1 MMQISKSS
9 PNHSNRQ
16 APNQTFKGG
25 KIYFVDENEYS
36 KRKNDLVEKKLEPY
50 TKKLELCKQEYESH
64 KKQYTNEDLSPEVMK
79 G

>member
-25 KIYFVDENEYS
+25 KIYFVDKMNIQNA
-36 KRKNDLVEKKLEPY
+36 R
-50 TKKLELCKQEYESH
+50 
-64 KKQYTNEDLSPEVMK
+64 MI
-79 G
+79 